1 MMHDSYSYLISL
13 CFLMLILSLPERF
26 IFPLKKRFIF
36 PLFLT
41 NSCHAFRN
49 LTRIFFLRQIL
60 ASFIFSLF
68 CITSHWTFQIKRD
81 MKDFSRC
88 KDDTKCLSALYLQN
102 YTLKWCFNRNLIILT
117 NACEAAHGCLRL
129 IRFKQIDACTVSLP
143 HLSSYISFS
152 WLIEMFNRNIRP
164 LIVSS
169 CMSCIKIQISA
180 FPCLFFG
187 TLVYNSFISSFSVRL

>member
-1 MMHDSYSYLISL
+1 MSRISYFNTHLFSSSNFSL
-13 CFLMLILSLPERF
+13 F
-26 IFPLKKRFIF
+26 
-36 PLFLT
+36 
-41 NSCHAFRN
+41 H
-49 LTRIFFLRQIL
+49 FFH
-60 ASFIFSLF
+60 LF

-102 YTLKWCFNRNLIILT
+102 YTLKWCFTRNLIILT

-152 WLIEMFNRNIRP
+152 WLIEMVNRNIRP

-187 TLVYNSFISSFSVRL
+187 TLVYNSFISSFSVRLQQKSVTLIRNDLNHSMILSVYYLRYIIWY

>member
-1 MMHDSYSYLISL
+1 MYIV
-13 CFLMLILSLPERF
+13 
-26 IFPLKKRFIF
+26 
-36 PLFLT
+36 
-41 NSCHAFRN
+41 
-49 LTRIFFLRQIL
+49 
-60 ASFIFSLF
+60 
-68 CITSHWTFQIKRD
+68 
-81 MKDFSRC
+81 
-88 KDDTKCLSALYLQN
+88 QN

-187 TLVYNSFISSFSVRL
+187 TLVYNSFISSFSVRLQQKSVTLIRNDLNHSMILSVYYMILNPKSSYRSLFIPPLENIVYILLHILRSHARLRSIPIQLSLSVS

>member
-1 MMHDSYSYLISL
+1 MIHKKKIATQTFIGQDKICLSFVHQNHQNSNQINCCDGHILYSDNTSTKMMHDSHSYLISF

-88 KDDTKCLSALYLQN
+88 KDDTKYLSALYCAKLH
-102 YTLKWCFNRNLIILT
+102 T
-117 NACEAAHGCLRL
+117 
-129 IRFKQIDACTVSLP
+129 
-143 HLSSYISFS
+143 
-152 WLIEMFNRNIRP
+152 
-164 LIVSS
+164 
-169 CMSCIKIQISA
+169 
-180 FPCLFFG
+180 
-187 TLVYNSFISSFSVRL
+187 